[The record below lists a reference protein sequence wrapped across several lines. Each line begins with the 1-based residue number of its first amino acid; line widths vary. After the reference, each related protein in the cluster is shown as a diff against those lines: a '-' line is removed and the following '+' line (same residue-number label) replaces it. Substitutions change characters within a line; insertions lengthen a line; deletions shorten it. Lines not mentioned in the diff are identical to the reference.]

1 MLRKLLGILLFFVL
15 ISCNI
20 SFGAIVHGEVY
31 DLNFNKITNAIVE
44 INSIP
49 KQSIIVK
56 DSGYSFKINP
66 GNYTIKAYYISNQE
80 LRDYTQEN
88 LLVKDSNGDYSLDL
102 ILFPYLDDQNSSD
115 LDIKII
121 DLGNA
126 QENKNFPILLIILSI
141 MSLLVI
147 AYLLMSFKKTAKRS
161 GELQQHLEK
170 LKIQE
175 KQETE
180 ETSKDVYY
188 EKTYSI
194 IKEQKRIN
202 QKDLR
207 KELNVSEAKISLV
220 ITQLE
225 SEGKVKRIKKGRG
238 NLVVFLK

>member
-1 MLRKLLGILLFFVL
+1 MSGKLIVIILLFVL
-15 ISCNI
+15 ISANI
-20 SFGAIVHGEVY
+20 SFAAVVHGDVY
-31 DLNFNKITNAIVE
+31 DINFNKITNAIVE
-44 INSIP
+44 INSVP

-80 LRDYTQEN
+80 IRDYTQEN
-88 LLVKDSNGDYSLDL
+88 LLVKDSNGDYNLDL
-102 ILFPYLDDQNSSD
+102 ILFPYLDQNTSD

-121 DLGNA
+121 DLSNA
-126 QENKNFPILLIILSI
+126 QENKNLPILLIILSI
-141 MSLLVI
+141 ISLLVI
-147 AYLLMSFKKTAKRS
+147 AYLIMGFKKTAKKS
-161 GELQQHLEK
+161 SEIQQHLEK
-170 LKIQE
+170 IKGEE

-180 ETSKDVYY
+180 ENSSDVYY
-188 EKTYSI
+188 EKTYAI

-238 NLVVFLK
+238 NLIVFLK

>member
-1 MLRKLLGILLFFVL
+1 MVKRLLVTLLFFVL
-15 ISCNI
+15 ISVNI
-20 SFGAIVHGEVY
+20 SFAAVVHGDVY
-31 DLNFNKITNAIVE
+31 DINFNKINNAIVE
-44 INSIP
+44 INSVP

-88 LLVKDSNGDYSLDL
+88 LLVKDSNGDYNLDL
-102 ILFPYLDDQNSSD
+102 ILFPYLDQNTSD

-126 QENKNFPILLIILSI
+126 QENKNFPILLLILSVI
-141 MSLLVI
+141 SLLVI
-147 AYLLMSFKKTAKRS
+147 AYLIIGFRNTAKKS
-161 GELQQHLEK
+161 SEMQQHLD
-170 LKIQE
+170 KIKAQEE
-175 KQETE
+175 KQEPE

-194 IKEQKRIN
+194 IKEQKRVN

-238 NLVVFLK
+238 NLIIFLK